1 MVCPVCLH
9 LAAPC
14 SQLVNGEKTLG
25 GGRAEIFLL
34 ESQQKAGT
42 LCERG
47 LTGGLWG
54 ELVWCWCRGV
64 GAALGSAAPWAG
76 CSMPWESSLGMGVPS
91 APVTLW

>member
-47 LTGGLWG
+47 LTGGCGGNWCG
-54 ELVWCWCRGV
+54 AGAEELV
-64 GAALGSAAPWAG
+64 LPWALLLSG
-76 CSMPWESSLGMGVPS
+76 LAAACPGR
-91 APVTLW
+91 AA